1 MVLFF
6 NRVFLFF
13 CPSDGERAN
22 FYLGFLLE
30 YLHALPPAHVELSDS
45 KLPDERRMQLNRE
58 LAASV
63 RVQRPPH
70 ADILP
75 DGWDA

>member
-1 MVLFF
+1 MANKNGRV
-6 NRVFLFF
+6 VFLY
-13 CPSDGERAN
+13 